1 MFADNRILSL
11 EEVKNKVGSYGG
23 LLFDYLAVFNA
34 LNKFNS
40 LVENDDRSQK
50 TDFSYVSILNNK
62 LLRNMIV
69 KQNQTSNV
77 LLCHD
82 FWKRMLDI
90 NIELYFTVA
99 KGATSETKLKN
110 LHFRIIHN
118 IYPSNLL
125 LHRMKI
131 KSSPLCDLCAE
142 IDHIVHMFYSCPNLK
157 PFWILI

>member
-1 MFADNRILSL
+1 MFADKRILSL

-40 LVENDDRSQK
+40 FVENEDRSPK

-82 FWKRMLDI
+82 F
-90 NIELYFTVA
+90 
-99 KGATSETKLKN
+99 
-110 LHFRIIHN
+110 
-118 IYPSNLL
+118 
-125 LHRMKI
+125 
-131 KSSPLCDLCAE
+131 
-142 IDHIVHMFYSCPNLK
+142 
-157 PFWILI
+157 